1 MKLLVDTN
9 VILDITSVDKQIIL
23 QSLDSN
29 IPDFEDA
36 IQVFSAK
43 QEAIKTIIT
52 RNEADFTTSDLIIYS
67 SESFLNSLWQSD
79 LFDDLAIKSSNFRE
93 QPFSL
98 AHQIEREG
106 DKRNVFLLQTGGLHG
121 VKA

>member
-1 MKLLVDTN
+1 MAFLKDLFQFVD
-9 VILDITSVDKQIIL
+9 IASVDKQIIL

-67 SESFLNSLWQSD
+67 SESFLNSL
-79 LFDDLAIKSSNFRE
+79 
-93 QPFSL
+93 
-98 AHQIEREG
+98 
-106 DKRNVFLLQTGGLHG
+106 
-121 VKA
+121 